1 MTQIKKRILFIT
13 PQPFFQWRGSPIR
26 VGYNVRALAELG
38 YEVDLLAL
46 PFGEDQVMEGVRLIR
61 APNVFRIR
69 DMPIGP
75 SFWKGVYDILLFF
88 KAWKLIRRQRYDVL
102 HCVEDAAA
110 IGVPLAYLSKA
121 ALIFEKH
128 SDPMSYRRNFLRNTI
143 LWVYSRVEAFSIR
156 HADAVIGTGPA
167 LVEQAQ
173 AIASHKPVHHI
184 FDIPSS
190 LVEPSEER
198 AQAVRKRL
206 VQAPDEIL
214 VAYVGSFA
222 VYQGIDLIFGA
233 ISRVAQRCPRVR
245 FVIIG
250 GTSGEIEERRRT
262 LAGDGVDGRVTFLG
276 KIPPDELPDTLAASD
291 ILLSPRIAGTN
302 TPLKLL
308 DYLKAGGAILATDN
322 QANRLI
328 LDESTALFVR
338 PDVDSFADGI
348 CRLAE
353 DEALRNKLACKGR
366 ALIQSTYNFEEF
378 KRRLGE
384 VYAPLE

>member
-1 MTQIKKRILFIT
+1 MTQIKKRILFIA

-46 PFGEDQVMEGVRLIR
+46 PFGEDQPIEGVRLIR
-61 APNVFRIR
+61 APNLFRIR

-75 SFWKGVYDILLFF
+75 SFWKGVYDVILFF
-88 KAWKLIRRQRYDVL
+88 HAWKLIRRQRYDVL

-110 IGVPLAYLSKA
+110 IGVPLARLSNA

-128 SDPMSYRRNFLRNTI
+128 SDPMSYRRNVLRNII
-143 LWVYSRVEAFSIR
+143 LWFYSRLEVFSIR

-167 LVEQAQ
+167 LVEQAK
-173 AIASHKPVHHI
+173 AVASNKPVHHI

-190 LVEPSEER
+190 LIEPSEQK
-198 AQAVRKRL
+198 AQAVRKQL
-206 VQAPDEIL
+206 VPAPDEIL

-222 VYQGIDLIFGA
+222 VYQGIELIFGA
-233 ISRVAQRCPRVR
+233 IPRVTRRCPRVR

-250 GTSGEIEERRRT
+250 GTSGEIEERRRA
-262 LAGDGVDGRVTFLG
+262 LAAEGVDDRVTFLG
-276 KIPPDELPDTLAASD
+276 KIPPDQLPHTLAASD
-291 ILLSPRIAGTN
+291 ILLSPRIAGAN

-308 DYLKAGGAILATDN
+308 DYLKAGGAIVATDN

-338 PDVDSFADGI
+338 PELDSFADGI

-353 DEALRNKLACKGR
+353 NAALRHQLACKGR
-366 ALIQSTYNFEEF
+366 ALIQGTYNFNEF